1 MTIFRHPVL
10 ALALTACVMSAATAG
25 YGGQPSSSSEV
36 LQIVKIDPPN
46 WWAGMP
52 KPMLLVRGE
61 GLTGARFT
69 TSDKALRVDRTEISD
84 NGHWA
89 TVWLSASPDAPE
101 TVTLSAT
108 RGGQQATVTYT
119 FVARRPPTA
128 GFAGFNLNDVI
139 YLIMTDRF
147 ADGDTTN
154 DGALATSTAASREAA
169 DERVKPRGW
178 HGGDLRGII
187 QHLDYLQQLGVTTVW
202 LTPVYQNHR
211 FDSYH
216 GYGATDMF
224 RVDEHYG
231 SLVDLQALGAALH
244 ARGMKLVLDE
254 VPNHVGPDHPW
265 VKDEPMPDWFHGT
278 AANHLPGESNFAA
291 LLDMHA
297 PLRDRINTV
306 NGWFVGTLPD
316 LNTENAAV
324 AQYLRQNVIWWVEQS
339 AADGIR
345 IDTFPYI
352 DRVFW
357 KPYLGALHDLYPH
370 LTEVG
375 EAKSIDPVFTSSYAG
390 GVVRNGADT
399 TLWTPFDFPLAD
411 ALHRAFAEDGPLSAI
426 SGILASDALY
436 PHPERLVTLLDN
448 HDMPRF
454 RSDVKSTTAMRLALA
469 VLLTTRGLP
478 QLYSGDELGM
488 RGGDDPDNR
497 LDLPGGF
504 FGDKRNVFTDTG
516 RTKEEREMHD
526 WVTELTTIR
535 RAHPA
540 LSCGTEQTLQ
550 ASINSLVYVRD
561 SDTAGCSGKERVL
574 VAVQRGPQATI
585 SILIAKTLM
594 QGCASLHVDFGSAT
608 SVKTMA
614 ADQITLSLTSD
625 EVLIAHCE

>member
-1 MTIFRHPVL
+1 MNSFYRPLLVFALVL
-10 ALALTACVMSAATAG
+10 CFMPFATTLCD
-25 YGGQPSSSSEV
+25 GQRASTSESPRIT
-36 LQIVKIDPPN
+36 QIDPPN
-46 WWAGMP
+46 WWATMP

-61 GLTGARFT
+61 GLNGALFT
-69 TSDKALRVDRTEISD
+69 VSDKTLRIERTETSD

-89 TVWLSASPDAPE
+89 VVWLSASPATPE
-101 TVTLSAT
+101 TVTLRAT
-108 RGGQQATVTYT
+108 RGGQQAIAAYT
-119 FVARRPPTA
+119 FIARRAPSE
-128 GFAGFNLNDVI
+128 GFAGFNSSDVM

-147 ADGDTTN
+147 ADGDATN
-154 DGALATSTAASREAA
+154 DGAMATSAATSEDAA
-169 DERVKPRGW
+169 DERAKPRGW
-178 HGGDLRGII
+178 HGGDLRGIL

-202 LTPVYQNHR
+202 ITPVYQNHR

-231 SLVDLQALGAALH
+231 SLVDLRALGAALH

-278 AANHLPGESNFAA
+278 AADHLPGESNFAA

-306 NGWFVGTLPD
+306 NGWFVGILPD

-324 AQYLRQNVIWWVEQS
+324 AKYVQQNVIWWVEQS
-339 AADGIR
+339 GADGIR

-352 DRVFW
+352 DRPFW
-357 KPYLGALHDLYPH
+357 KSYLGALHALYPH

-375 EAKSIDPVFTSSYAG
+375 EAKSTDPVFTSSYAG
-390 GVVRNGADT
+390 GVVRNGVDT

-411 ALHRAFAEDGPLSAI
+411 ALHRAFAEGGPLSAI
-426 SGILASDALY
+426 SSILASDALY

-454 RSDVKSTTAMRLALA
+454 RSDVKSAAAMRLALA

-478 QLYSGDELGM
+478 QLYSGDELAM
-488 RGGDDPDNR
+488 RGGEDPDNR

-504 FGDKRNVFTDTG
+504 VGDKRSIFTADG
-516 RTKEEREMHD
+516 RTPEEREMHD
-526 WVTELTTIR
+526 WVTGLTALR
-535 RAHPA
+535 HVHPA

-550 ASINSLVYVRD
+550 ASTNTLVYLRD
-561 SDTAGCSGKERVL
+561 SDTVGCGGKERVL
-574 VAVQRGPQATI
+574 VAVQRGPQTSV
-585 SILIAKTLM
+585 SIQIAKTLM
-594 QGCASLHVDFGSAT
+594 QGCTSLHVDFGSAT
-608 SVKTMA
+608 SVKTLTV
-614 ADQITLSLTSD
+614 DQLTLSLLPD
-625 EVLIAHCE
+625 EVLIAHCD